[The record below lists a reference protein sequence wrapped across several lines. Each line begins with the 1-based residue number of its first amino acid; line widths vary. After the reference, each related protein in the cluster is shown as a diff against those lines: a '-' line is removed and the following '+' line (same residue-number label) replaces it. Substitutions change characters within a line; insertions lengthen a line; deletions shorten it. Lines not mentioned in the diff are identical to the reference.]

1 MNQNFNEMECPKCNG
16 NAHKNGF
23 EKGIQKYRC
32 TECNYNFTDA
42 QVGKEPPKPKIKIGM
57 TLNEFRDK
65 HDIEHIV
72 TKTLTKLRA
81 DTIYEKN
88 DIVKLAALNY
98 SAPGLSTV
106 LESKTSY
113 YGKAGSKI
121 YYSHP
126 DTIRELKE
134 QAKLM

>member
-1 MNQNFNEMECPKCNG
+1 MECPLCKSKS
-16 NAHKNGF
+16 HKNGF
-23 EKGIQKYRC
+23 EKGVQKYYCSNPNC
-32 TECNYNFTDA
+32 TKRNFTEKDLN
-42 QVGKEPPKPKIKIGM
+42 GKAVPLKAKIGM

-72 TKTLTKLRA
+72 NKTLKKLSPNL
-81 DTIYEKN
+81 IYEKN
-88 DIVKLAALNY
+88 DIVKLAGLGH
-98 SAPGLSTV
+98 SAPGLGTV
-106 LESKTSY
+106 LESMSEY

>member
-1 MNQNFNEMECPKCNG
+1 MACTHCNSE
-16 NAHKNGF
+16 NVRIKDVNRRRW
-23 EKGIQKYRC
+23 YCRDC
-32 TECNYNFTDA
+32 
-42 QVGKEPPKPKIKIGM
+42 GKTYTVPAEGDPPKPSKAKIGM

-72 TKTLTKLRA
+72 DKTLKKLRP
-81 DTIYEKN
+81 DLIYEKN

-98 SAPGLSTV
+98 SAPGLGTV
-106 LESKTSY
+106 LESKSEY

-126 DTIRELKE
+126 DTIKELKE

>member
-1 MNQNFNEMECPKCNG
+1 MECPKCKH
-16 NAHKNGF
+16 NAHKNGRD
-23 EKGIQKYRC
+23 EHGTQKYRC
-32 TECNYNFTDA
+32 SKCKCNFTENSSTA
-42 QVGKEPPKPKIKIGM
+42 TNEPPPKVKIGM

-72 TKTLTKLRA
+72 NKTLKKLRP
-81 DTIYEKN
+81 DLIYEKN

-98 SAPGLSTV
+98 SAPGLGTV
-106 LESKTSY
+106 LESKTEY

-126 DTIRELKE
+126 DTIKALKE

>member
-1 MNQNFNEMECPKCNG
+1 MTCPLCNSK
-16 NAHKNGF
+16 ATKNGF
-23 EKGIQKYRC
+23 ENGVQKYYCSSSGCDRR
-32 TECNYNFTDA
+32 NFTENDL
-42 QVGKEPPKPKIKIGM
+42 GKDVIRPPVKAKIGM

-72 TKTLTKLRA
+72 NKTLKKLRP

-98 SAPGLSTV
+98 SAPGLGTV
-106 LESKTSY
+106 LESKTEY

-126 DTIRELKE
+126 DTIKSLKE